1 MNHAVEEYPGQLSE
15 LKQKQAIID
24 SNRGKI
30 EQWITWLDS
39 ETRMRVMSDWEK
51 NNKKE
56 LQYLLESIL

>member
-15 LKQKQAIID
+15 LKQKQAVID
-24 SNRGKI
+24 SNRNKI

-39 ETRMRVMSDWEK
+39 ETRMHVMSEYEK
-51 NNKKE
+51 KNKKE